1 MTSIRNLE
9 EELQSLKSS
18 YEQDIHRLEEIISE
32 AGSRHNTSYSSSYLE
47 FMQRRQTQKPDFVD
61 NEITPPLFS
70 ESSLSNIQN
79 GQRNTPRR
87 SVSFEDT
94 ETNDDTSNSRQ
105 ASANY
110 TNDRTSLIGQHGSV
124 HSGLSSPDVREREN
138 ETEMNNFVQPRLQTK
153 WTSTPA
159 GTVPATACSDLG
171 SQNAYAVRDRRPYQD
186 YDRRMDQPQYNYGR
200 KPISMPNKYDG
211 CSSLEDYLI
220 QFEVSA
226 RINRWNNREKAE
238 FLAVSLV
245 GPAQELLGTVNPYTL
260 QEYGALVEALRQR
273 FSPPQLTEL
282 NRVTFQKKTTNG
294 DVA

>member
-18 YEQDIHRLEEIISE
+18 YEQDIHRLEELISE

-105 ASANY
+105 ASAYY

-124 HSGLSSPDVREREN
+124 HSGLSSPDVREN

-171 SQNAYAVRDRRPYQD
+171 SQNAYAVKDRRPYQD
-186 YDRRMDQPQYNYGR
+186 YDRRIDQPQYNYGR
-200 KPISMPNKYDG
+200 KPIRGWACKRFKYLMDTG
-211 CSSLEDYLI
+211 QEAQRIRKWQY
-220 QFEVSA
+220 FEMMSFLDPFSKYQLAFAFVFSRYRQIVLA
-226 RINRWNNREKAE
+226 R
-238 FLAVSLV
+238 
-245 GPAQELLGTVNPYTL
+245 
-260 QEYGALVEALRQR
+260 
-273 FSPPQLTEL
+273 
-282 NRVTFQKKTTNG
+282 
-294 DVA
+294 